1 MFSET
6 SYNDSRRKHFLMDEE
21 IERNEQH
28 FKNMTE
34 TPVRRLVLRLAV
46 PTVISMLISS
56 IYSIADTLFVSQL
69 GTSAMGAVGICF
81 SVMAIIQAIGFSI
94 GMGAGTVASHLLGGK
109 RKDDADTYASTG
121 FFFGLVLSILLG
133 VIGLAFLTPILKLL
147 GATETILPY
156 AKPYA
161 SIILLS
167 SPLMC
172 QSFILTNYFRSVG
185 KAKYGLLG
193 LATGM
198 ILNIA
203 LDPVFILVLDL
214 GTFGAGIATLIGQ
227 VVAFSILFGLFLA
240 GRSTLEL
247 SFNKISLRP
256 RVYLHI
262 MYTGLPTMARQG
274 LSSSSTVSL
283 NVMAAMFGDP
293 VVAAVSIAAR
303 VMFLLYSFMLGLGHG
318 YQPVAS
324 FNYGA
329 KKYERVIDATRFT
342 VNFGSLL
349 MVIFS
354 IILLIKAPNVIR
366 IFSSTDSMV
375 VRTGAMAIRLQCLV
389 FSTLGFIIVT
399 DVGLQSTASPGKA
412 TILAICRQGVF
423 FIPIVLILPRIL
435 GIWGLV
441 LAQPLADL
449 CTVAIAAYY
458 YNGFLKEMK
467 GHLIAEKA
475 NIKHDG
481 IV

>member
-1 MFSET
+1 
-6 SYNDSRRKHFLMDEE
+6 MDEE
-21 IERNEQH
+21 TDRNEQH
-28 FKNMTE
+28 FNVMTE

-56 IYSIADTLFVSQL
+56 IYSIADTLFVSQM

-81 SVMAIIQAIGFSI
+81 SVMAVVQAIGFSI
-94 GMGAGTVASHLLGGK
+94 GMGAGTVSSHLLGGK
-109 RKDDADTYASTG
+109 RKEDADVYASSG
-121 FFFGLVLSILLG
+121 FFLGLVISTVLGIL
-133 VIGLAFLTPILKLL
+133 GLLFLTPILKVL

-161 SIILLS
+161 AFIMLS

-172 QSFILTNYFRSVG
+172 QAFILTNYFRSVG
-185 KAKYGLLG
+185 KAKYGLIG
-193 LATGM
+193 LAAGM
-198 ILNIA
+198 TVNIA
-203 LDPVFILVLDL
+203 LDPVFIIYLGW

-227 VVAFSILFGLFLA
+227 VVAFSILFGLFLS
-240 GRSTLEL
+240 GRSTLGL
-247 SFNKISLRP
+247 SFGKISMRP
-256 RVYLHI
+256 SVYGHI
-262 MYTGLPTMARQG
+262 LYTGLPTMARQG
-274 LSSSSTVSL
+274 LSSSSTIAL

-303 VMFLLYSFMLGLGHG
+303 VMFLLYSCMLGLGHG
-318 YQPVAS
+318 YQPVVS

-329 KKYERVIDATRFT
+329 RKYDRVIDATRFT
-342 VNFGSLL
+342 VNFGSLI

-354 IILLIKAPNVIR
+354 IILLLIAPNVIR
-366 IFSSTDSMV
+366 LFSTEDAEV
-375 VRTGAMAIRLQCLV
+375 VRIGSIAIRLQCLV
-389 FSTLGFIIVT
+389 FSTIGFIIVT

-423 FIPIVLILPRIL
+423 FIPIVLVLPHFM
-435 GIWGLV
+435 GIWGVV

-458 YNGFLKEMK
+458 YNGFLREMK
-467 GHLIAEKA
+467 DHMIADRA
-475 NIKHDG
+475 DIRHDG